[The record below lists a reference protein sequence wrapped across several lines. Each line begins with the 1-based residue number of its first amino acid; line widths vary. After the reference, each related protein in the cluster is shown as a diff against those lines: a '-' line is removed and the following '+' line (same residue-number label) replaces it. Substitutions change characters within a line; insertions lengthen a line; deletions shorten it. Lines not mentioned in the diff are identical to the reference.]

1 MRFLQRDVLLNGPG
15 EGEEGEGGRGNV
27 DGDDCLEI
35 CSPFIVLLLSQC
47 MCVCVCA
54 CVALAT

>member
-1 MRFLQRDVLLNGPG
+1 MAQGKRKKGN
-15 EGEEGEGGRGNV
+15 GGRGDV

-47 MCVCVCA
+47 VRVSPSQLDVLPA
-54 CVALAT
+54 VAAIFDVM